1 MPETVCPFLCDQN
14 SGQHVTKTRFV
25 EVGAWR
31 TLERFW
37 GGKGR
42 AVFLGPPRAEIKVRY
57 GNGWFLGEDGQHQ
70 TLDGLHAK
78 ELKVGLGSLVYA
90 RMQILVS
97 RSRQV
102 TYELYLGESRSFG
115 LT

>member
-1 MPETVCPFLCDQN
+1 M
-14 SGQHVTKTRFV
+14 TKTRFA

-37 GGKGR
+37 GGRGR
-42 AVFLGPPRAEIKVRY
+42 AVFLGPAGAEIKVRY
-57 GNGWFLGEDGQHQ
+57 GNGWFLGEDRQQQ

-102 TYELYLGESRSFG
+102 TYDVDLGTSRRTPESSFDADASQEH
-115 LT
+115 TFEAD